1 MGINAVVVGI
11 LAAALYDPLWT
22 TGVASAA
29 DALIAG
35 AGLFLL
41 LRFRPPPLAVVA
53 GTVAAAMTL
62 AFIQMR

>member
-22 TGVASAA
+22 TGVASPA

-35 AGLFLL
+35 AGLILL
-41 LRFRPPPLAVVA
+41 LRFRLPPLAVVA
-53 GTVAAAMTL
+53 GAVAASL
-62 AFIQMR
+62 ALAIF